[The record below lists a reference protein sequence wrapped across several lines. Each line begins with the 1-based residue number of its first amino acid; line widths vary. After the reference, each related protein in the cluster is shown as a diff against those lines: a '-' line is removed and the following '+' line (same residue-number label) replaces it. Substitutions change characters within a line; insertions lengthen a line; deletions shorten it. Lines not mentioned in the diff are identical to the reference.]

1 LKKFENFEKN
11 VPQATFTTEFLHAM
25 MNKPELIRNV
35 INKNKLGRF
44 GGTFSSRKNP
54 PNGHLRGQHPSI
66 LNQLFRRFQIH
77 RFQTPLFLDS
87 RIDEQER
94 KISLKCC
101 PMSLILP
108 DSREKSYLI
117 NLFDTPGHPNFS
129 DEMCSALRVCDGAV
143 LVVDCIEGV
152 MMQTENIIR

>member
-1 LKKFENFEKN
+1 
-11 VPQATFTTEFLHAM
+11 

-35 INKNKLGRF
+35 RIFVNLGCF
-44 GGTFSSRKNP
+44 GRPFPPRKNP
-54 PNGHLRGQHPSI
+54 PNGHLRSEHPS
-66 LNQLFRRFQIH
+66 LSNQLFGGLQIH
-77 RFQTPLFLDS
+77 RYIPNIFPDS
-87 RIDEQER
+87 RVDEQER

-108 DSREKSYLI
+108 DSRDKSYLV

-129 DEMCSALRVCDGAV
+129 DEMCSALRVCDGAI

-152 MMQTENIIR
+152 MMQTENAIR